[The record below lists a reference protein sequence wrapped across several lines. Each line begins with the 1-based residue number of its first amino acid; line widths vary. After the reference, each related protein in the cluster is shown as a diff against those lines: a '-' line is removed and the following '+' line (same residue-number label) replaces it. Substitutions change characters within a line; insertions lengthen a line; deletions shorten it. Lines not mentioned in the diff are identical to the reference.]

1 MTVDQVLARLL
12 ASQPE
17 VRGAVLA
24 TTDGRVVASAL
35 GAGLAGSAPS
45 TAAMVAALLGIA
57 RRVVGLVGDDD
68 LDEVVL
74 RTASGTVVVRRVGG
88 QLLTVLA
95 DDRLNLARLQLEL
108 RNLAPDLLAAA
119 GAGQPVKADSAALS
133 VDDGRIAASTLS
145 TSGR

>member
-1 MTVDQVLARLL
+1 MNFDEVLARLR

-24 TTDGRVVASAL
+24 TSDGQVVASAL
-35 GAGLAGSAPS
+35 GARLAGSAPS

-57 RRVVGLVGDDD
+57 HRVVGLVGDDD

-74 RTASGTVVVRRVGG
+74 RTASGTVVVRRVGE
-88 QLLTVLA
+88 QLLTVLT
-95 DDRLNLARLQLEL
+95 DDQVNLARLQLEL
-108 RNLAPDLLAAA
+108 RNLIPDLLASADA
-119 GAGQPVKADSAALS
+119 DQPVKADSAALS